1 MHITCAAPVV
11 RYGSHYKAVAQGST
25 RIRKVNK
32 PNLPSRN
39 LDRRQVLLAGAALL
53 AAPFVLTGRVFAAEG
68 GAPLPIPPILEADG
82 APPVTLTAR
91 KGSHAFV
98 PGTQTPTLGYEADYL
113 GPTLR
118 VRRGR
123 TAQIDV
129 INRTDDEVTAHWH
142 GAHVPGNMDGGPQ
155 TAFAPGASWAAR
167 FDVHHPAATLWYHS
181 HVHGK
186 TGPQV
191 YHGLAGLLLV
201 DDPAAP
207 DGLPSDYGVND
218 IPLVVQDR
226 SFDSAGR
233 LVYDTSGMMSL
244 MSGLHGDTICV
255 NGAVRPVAD
264 VPRGLVRLRILNGSN
279 ARFYDF
285 AFADGRQFHQVAS
298 DGGLLPAPVARNR
311 IALAPAERAEIVVDF
326 SADSAPVRLIS
337 SDIAQGGMMGGG
349 MMGGG
354 AGSGGTLDILTF
366 SPGAASINAPV
377 SLPASLP
384 APPFN
389 IGSPVR
395 TREFQLDMHAGSM
408 MGSMFR
414 RLFGANDSIMGI
426 NGSAY
431 NMGRI
436 DASLNLGE
444 TELWRISAPMMVH
457 PFHVHGCSFQ
467 VVSRGGRPVDP
478 ATEGH
483 KDVVVVDASGVEIL
497 VQANKKADAATP
509 FMLHCHILEH
519 EDAGMMGQFTVT

>member
-1 MHITCAAPVV
+1 MN
-11 RYGSHYKAVAQGST
+11 GSSNS
-25 RIRKVNK
+25 IN
-32 PNLPSRN
+32 
-39 LDRRQVLLAGAALL
+39 RRRVLLGGSALL
-53 AAPFVLTGRVFAAEG
+53 AAPFLLTRRAFAAEG
-68 GAPLPIPPILEADG
+68 GAPLPIPPILDADG
-82 APPVTLTAR
+82 ARPVTLTAR

-98 PGTQTPTLGYEADYL
+98 PGTKTPTLGYEADYL

-129 INRTDDEVTAHWH
+129 VNRTDDAVTAHWH

-155 TAFAPGASWAAR
+155 TAFAPGESWSAR

-191 YHGLAGLLLV
+191 YHGLAGMLLV
-201 DDPAAP
+201 DDLAAP

-233 LVYDTSGMMSL
+233 LVYDISGMASL
-244 MSGLHGDTICV
+244 MGGFQGDTICV
-255 NGAVRPVAD
+255 NGVVRPVAD
-264 VPRGLVRLRILNGSN
+264 VPRGLVRLRLLNGSN

-298 DGGLLPAPVARNR
+298 DGGLLPAPVARSH

-326 SADSAPVRLIS
+326 SRDSAPVRLIS
-337 SDIAQGGMMGGG
+337 SDIVQGGMMGGR
-349 MMGGG
+349 
-354 AGSGGTLDILTF
+354 AGSGGTLDIMSF
-366 SPGAASINAPV
+366 SPGSAQSNA
-377 SLPASLP
+377 PASLP
-384 APPFN
+384 ATLPAPPFD

-395 TREFQLDMHAGSM
+395 TREFRLDMPAGSM
-408 MGSMFR
+408 IGAMFR
-414 RLFGANDSIMGI
+414 RLIGSTGSIMGI
-426 NGSAY
+426 NARAY
-431 NMGRI
+431 DMNRI
-436 DASLNLGE
+436 DAALNLGE

-483 KDVVVVDASGVEIL
+483 KDVVVVDSRGVEIL
-497 VQANKKADAATP
+497 VQVNKMADAATP